1 MIISPFIS
9 RIVKCQVIKQN
20 IMKTN
25 FSGKNSNKTALGISF
40 GLAIGA
46 GLGVAIGA
54 SVNNIGLWLPVC
66 IGLGLALGAS
76 IGGTMDAMGNKKK
89 N

>member
-1 MIISPFIS
+1 
-9 RIVKCQVIKQN
+9 
-20 IMKTN
+20 MKTN
-25 FSGKNSNKTALGISF
+25 FSEKKMNKTALGISF

-54 SVNNIGLWLPVC
+54 SSDNIGLWLPVC

-76 IGGTMDAMGNKKK
+76 IGGTIDAMGNKKK